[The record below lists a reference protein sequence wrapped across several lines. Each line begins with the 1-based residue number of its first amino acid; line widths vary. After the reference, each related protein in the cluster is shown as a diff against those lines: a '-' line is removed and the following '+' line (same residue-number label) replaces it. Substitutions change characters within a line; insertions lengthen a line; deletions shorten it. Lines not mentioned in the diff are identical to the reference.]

1 MALTAMERIRAAE
14 EAVEQLRTELD
25 RAGVVLPS
33 LRIDPLTCGG
43 HVLFP
48 LVDLGRC
55 NMDMALRLVAV
66 LAGTYSGEGVPPVG
80 GTPSSAPAERS

>member
-1 MALTAMERIRAAE
+1 MRAAE
-14 EAVEQLRTELD
+14 EAVEQLRTELG

-66 LAGTYSGEGVPPVG
+66 LAGTYSAEGAPPVG
-80 GTPSSAPAERS
+80 DTPPSGAVERPTAEPA

>member
-1 MALTAMERIRAAE
+1 MALTAVERVRATEA
-14 EAVEQLRTELD
+14 AVEQLREELA

-33 LRIDPLTCGG
+33 LRIDPLTCAG

-55 NMDMALRLVAV
+55 NLDMALRLVAV
-66 LAGTYSGEGVPPVG
+66 LSGAYGPDGARVG
-80 GTPSSAPAERS
+80 GGAPSGLSN

>member
-1 MALTAMERIRAAE
+1 MALTAVERVRAAE
-14 EAVEQLRTELD
+14 DAVEQLREELA

-33 LRIDPLTCGG
+33 LRIDPLTCSG

-55 NMDMALRLVAV
+55 NLDMALRLVAV
-66 LAGTYSGEGVPPVG
+66 LSGAYGPEGAPLG
-80 GTPSSAPAERS
+80 SGTPSAIRN